1 MTIDYSIIIGLA
13 DEFQKWAHQGQII
26 VLGKPSIKL
35 WKCKFPLPV
44 KFLQHLKFWLIQ
56 EKIVFL

>member
-35 WKCKFPLPV
+35 
-44 KFLQHLKFWLIQ
+44 
-56 EKIVFL
+56 